1 MTEKAENDLAEIW
14 TYIAEDSPNN
24 ATAFINQI
32 TERFEPL
39 LQHPE
44 IGPSRDEL
52 APGLRVHFHKN
63 YAIYYT
69 ASDEDLIIVHV
80 VHGSRDAVALF
91 AESGAD
97 H

>member
-1 MTEKAENDLAEIW
+1 MAEIW
-14 TYIAEDSPNN
+14 AYIAEDSPDQ

-32 TERFEPL
+32 AERFAPL
-39 LQHPE
+39 LHHPE

-69 ASDEDLIIVHV
+69 FTETELIIVHV
-80 VHGSRDAVALF
+80 VHGARDAVALF
-91 AESGAD
+91 SGD
-97 H
+97 GE